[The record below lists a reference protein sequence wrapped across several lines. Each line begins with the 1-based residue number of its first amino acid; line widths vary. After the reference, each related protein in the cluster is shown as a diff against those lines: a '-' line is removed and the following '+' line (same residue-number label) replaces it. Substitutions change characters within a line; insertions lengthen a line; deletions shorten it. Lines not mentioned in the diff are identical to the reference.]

1 MDGNFTRR
9 SVIGAMAAG
18 AALLPGIAW
27 SAPVTLQLTTAGG
40 RIVSVSHW
48 QPKGRRRGTI
58 LFSHGA
64 GSAPWKYE
72 RLIQPWADRGWEVFA
87 PLHVDSTDH
96 PDTKAFPGLKSWGA
110 RAEDMRL
117 LSEKQARGD
126 YVAAGHSYGGL
137 TALALGGATAVVPEG
152 VTGPLADPRARS
164 VLAFSPPPPL
174 PGLIS
179 AEGYAALRVPALIQT
194 GTKDMWSAAPPGPD
208 AWRGHLAAYD
218 AAPAG
223 GARYALVLEG
233 VDHYFGGAI
242 CRPELPGPPQL
253 AQLAQASALSL
264 QFVDAFQRRDPAA
277 RRALDAARAD
287 TGAVVLQSK

>member
-1 MDGNFTRR
+1 MDGIVTRR

-18 AALLPGIAW
+18 AVVLPHLAW
-27 SAPVTLQLTTAGG
+27 SAPATIELKTAGG
-40 RIVSVSHW
+40 RAVSVSHW
-48 QPKGRRRGTI
+48 QPKGRHRGII

-64 GSAPWKYE
+64 ASAPWKYE

-96 PDTKAFPGLKSWGA
+96 PDTKAFPGLKSWAA
-110 RAEDMRL
+110 RVEDMRL
-117 LSEKQARGD
+117 LSEKLARGD

-137 TALALGGATAVVPEG
+137 TALTLGGAAAVVPEG
-152 VTGPLADPRARS
+152 VAGPLADPRARS

-179 AEGYAALRVPALIQT
+179 AEGYAALKVPALIQT
-194 GTKDMWSAAPPGPD
+194 GTMDLWPAAPPGPD
-208 AWRGHLAAYD
+208 AWRGHLAAFD

-223 GARYALVLEG
+223 RDRYALVLEG

-264 QFVDAFQRRDPAA
+264 RFLDAFQRRDPAA

-287 TGAVVLQSK
+287 AGVVVLQSK